1 VSDMRRLSENH
12 DHLGANQDFQ
22 SLYQERCGCTD
33 KTAEV
38 SENGGMHAHQ
48 SQWTNMDGSDQ
59 EARLLEFMQ
68 YGDRSF
74 QGVNLLKA
82 MELVDDKEPDIDQ
95 ANGPDEEVMNT
106 LGEYISQELEHIAQ
120 LYLAGKSGFR
130 GEDYQDGVN
139 LELDTEVVMLTE
151 GEMNVNM
158 AQLIDEEKEV
168 INKEMVDII
177 VVVRGQ

>member
-1 VSDMRRLSENH
+1 
-12 DHLGANQDFQ
+12 
-22 SLYQERCGCTD
+22 
-33 KTAEV
+33 
-38 SENGGMHAHQ
+38 
-48 SQWTNMDGSDQ
+48 MDGSDQ

-68 YGDRSF
+68 YGDGSF

-106 LGEYISQELEHIAQ
+106 LGEYISQEPEHIAQ